1 MCPWSPDVQAS
12 PGGWGLSRGSKWF
25 ICLLSWLL
33 LFIQVSIIFANVT
46 TGLSY
51 HGELIEVYIVATSK
65 IIKYR
70 IWFSTALLIGLLVF
84 ECFPN
89 RVIGMCLFTNV
100 VHFGLLQNFPLIILS
115 CGLVVVNHYLAF
127 QVFGEEYYPFSEVLA
142 YFTFCLWIILF
153 VFFVSLVA
161 RENILLS
168 TIQPGEDIFYKYF
181 TRGKWGKRLG
191 ILVVFSFIKE
201 AILPGCQK
209 IY

>member
-1 MCPWSPDVQAS
+1 MMIYLFNVKTTLRAALCPWSPDVQAS

-127 QVFGEEYYPFSEVLA
+127 QFFCGRILSFLRGPGLFHFLSVDNPICVLCVTVGWGERPAFYHA
-142 YFTFCLWIILF
+142 
-153 VFFVSLVA
+153 A
-161 RENILLS
+161 R
-168 TIQPGEDIFYKYF
+168 
-181 TRGKWGKRLG
+181 R
-191 ILVVFSFIKE
+191 
-201 AILPGCQK
+201 
-209 IY
+209 